1 MLARRKSSGDVL
13 DWFSPRDRLFEEWM
27 RSLPLRRPL
36 GLAWDWP
43 GDDLIRVDEFRDGNV
58 QVFRA
63 ELPGVDPEKDVELTL
78 VAGMLCI
85 KAERRIEE
93 ESQDKG
99 YQRHEIRYGTFN
111 RTLPLPDGV
120 DESDISA
127 SYRDGILEV
136 RVPIPDKQEEPEAKT
151 ISISKG

>member
-1 MLARRKSSGDVL
+1 MSMLARRKSSGDVL

-58 QVFRA
+58 QVIRA

-85 KAERRIEE
+85 KAERVGPVE
-93 ESQDKG
+93 G
-99 YQRHEIRYGTFN
+99 CCRHLFEIVRLATRELTAPRQEGAGI
-111 RTLPLPDGV
+111 RTWF
-120 DESDISA
+120 A
-127 SYRDGILEV
+127 V
-136 RVPIPDKQEEPEAKT
+136 RRHIGAARST
-151 ISISKG
+151 R